1 MSGFAIKVI
10 VGVLA
15 DQRVQEFI
23 IKLMKILLGDVI
35 ADKLKPMFSFMLGSA
50 VKQFGEMIP
59 GVEQVKA
66 AVDFAGNIQNDMDRM
81 AESLPNTGNPSVDK
95 FIDDFWGK
103 DNK

>member
-1 MSGFAIKVI
+1 MQSFVAGIIIKVLSDDKI
-10 VGVLA
+10 
-15 DQRVQEFI
+15 QEFI
-23 IKLMKILLGDVI
+23 IKFMKILLGDVI

-66 AVDFAGNIQNDMDRM
+66 AVDFAGNIQNDMDKM
-81 AESLPNTGNPSVDK
+81 AESLPSTGNESIDK

-103 DNK
+103 G